1 MCCLAFSL
9 LLTWAVVSALT
20 EIVHEEEE
28 EEEELR
34 LIESGLVV
42 SCPDKQTLCCAFPM
56 FVPSLSW

>member
-28 EEEELR
+28 EEEELM